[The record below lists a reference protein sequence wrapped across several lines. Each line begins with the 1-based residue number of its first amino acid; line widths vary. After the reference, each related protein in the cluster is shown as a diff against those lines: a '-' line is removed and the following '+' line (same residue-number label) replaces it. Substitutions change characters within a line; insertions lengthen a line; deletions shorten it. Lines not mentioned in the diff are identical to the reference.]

1 MSCFFSLYWSLSS
14 LCRVFDS
21 FSSNISEVLL
31 INPSANVFVF
41 GDFNLHHMDWLTY
54 SGGTDPPGKLC
65 YNFSISDDFI
75 QMVNLLGSQ
84 TVTLMVLLFWIY
96 LLLLT
101 LVFVLQWLPLY
112 YEILI
117 MLSHFHWLVIKFTTR
132 CPVSSHSLWQFSCRF
147 GWSSRSFERC
157 STGGYL

>member
-1 MSCFFSLYWSLSS
+1 MLAVYVKEGLPFAQDLYLTNSAHFYLCFWLALLHSVSCFFFLYWSLLS

-31 INPSANVFVF
+31 INPSAVFVF
-41 GDFNLHHMDWLTY
+41 GDFNLHHKDWLTY
-54 SGGTDPPGKLC
+54 SGGTDPPGELC
-65 YNFSISDDFI
+65 YNFSISDDLT

-84 TVTLMVLLFWIY
+84 TVTLMVLLIWIY

-112 YEILI
+112 
-117 MLSHFHWLVIKFTTR
+117 
-132 CPVSSHSLWQFSCRF
+132 
-147 GWSSRSFERC
+147 
-157 STGGYL
+157 